1 MANNKVNYD
10 INFNVD
16 MSSLEL
22 LKEAL
27 NNIQTMSSQYYIK
40 INGGKVAENQLKEL
54 KQTAS
59 QVEIAM
65 DAAFNP
71 KLNTMNFTQ
80 FNSVLKASGLN
91 IQKIEQQFNTAGDSG
106 KRAFRNLTE
115 QIFKQFLSNNFER
128 MHFPL

>member
-40 INGGKVAENQLKEL
+40 ING
-54 KQTAS
+54 
-59 QVEIAM
+59 
-65 DAAFNP
+65 
-71 KLNTMNFTQ
+71 
-80 FNSVLKASGLN
+80 
-91 IQKIEQQFNTAGDSG
+91 
-106 KRAFRNLTE
+106 
-115 QIFKQFLSNNFER
+115 
-128 MHFPL
+128 